1 MGKPAKK
8 AASTPE
14 ERAAKKA
21 FKVEEKIKSGV
32 GAIKQVW
39 IALAG
44 HLHEFYT
51 GRMWLALGHEKFE
64 EWLGT
69 PEIGLQRSQTY
80 QLIEIYE
87 ELVVK
92 RGVSQEELA
101 ALEMSKLSVILP
113 ALRKDEVELEDA
125 LADCESLS
133 RSELREKYGQS
144 VPAERIPLTECEQC
158 GKMCRNKSKAEEGGD
173 GRKGELIPGQTSL
186 EETNG

>member
-1 MGKPAKK
+1 MAKPAKK
-8 AASTPE
+8 APSTPE

-21 FKVEEKIKSGV
+21 FKVEQKIKSGV

-51 GRMWLALGHEKFE
+51 GQMWSALGYEKFE

-101 ALEMSKLSVILP
+101 ALEMSKLAVILP

-144 VPAERIPLTECEQC
+144 VSAERIPLTECEEC
-158 GKMCRNKSKAEEGGD
+158 GKMCRNKSAAEEGGQ
-173 GRKGELIPGQTSL
+173 EMIPGQTSL
-186 EETNG
+186 EETDQ

>member
-8 AASTPE
+8 PVSTPE

-21 FKVEEKIKSGV
+21 FAVETKIKKGV

-44 HLHEFYT
+44 YLHEFYT
-51 GRMWLALGHEKFE
+51 GQMWTALGHDKFE

-80 QLIEIYE
+80 QLVEIYE
-87 ELVVK
+87 ELVLK
-92 RGVSQEELA
+92 RGVSPEELA
-101 ALEMSKLSVILP
+101 ALEMSKIAAVLP
-113 ALRKDEVELEDA
+113 ALRKDEVELDDA
-125 LADCESLS
+125 LSDCESLS

-158 GKMCRNKSKAEEGGD
+158 GKMCREKSKAE
-173 GRKGELIPGQTSL
+173 GEEMIPGQTSL
-186 EETNG
+186 EEVDG